1 VELRLDFVATNE
13 AEFVHDDARVS
24 ALLPRSYINET
35 SLRIQAYRRIAEIVS
50 EEQLDRLIKEWRD
63 RFGPFPEAV
72 ANLVTL
78 TRIKLAAAKQQITRV
93 ETRDDKLMLTRR
105 GDFILVAGKF
115 PRLVAPETDK
125 RLQEIVGLLGKL

>member
-1 VELRLDFVATNE
+1 
-13 AEFVHDDARVS
+13 
-24 ALLPRSYINET
+24 
-35 SLRIQAYRRIAEIVS
+35 
-50 EEQLDRLIKEWRD
+50 
-63 RFGPFPEAV
+63 V